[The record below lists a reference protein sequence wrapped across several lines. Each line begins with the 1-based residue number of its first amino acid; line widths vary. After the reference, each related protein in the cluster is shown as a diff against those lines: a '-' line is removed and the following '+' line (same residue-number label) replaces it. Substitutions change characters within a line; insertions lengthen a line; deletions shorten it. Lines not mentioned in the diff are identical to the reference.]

1 MYETN
6 LAKKRQRAKMA
17 TPGILV
23 KACQMLSACSS
34 CWMLSC
40 DFHVPD
46 VGLTAT
52 VPFTVGGPS
61 KCCLSSSVC
70 LVGGPGTDP
79 LRWCCG
85 SSQFTSCGSTTRK
98 RRIMMPIP
106 AMIDPADTNA
116 QPHVCVPSQIP
127 GMTDPRMLPTDV
139 WAFHMPMTRPRLPL
153 PNQLPITA
161 TTLGQPRRLCYATEE
176 LHEDEVGEAV
186 DVRPE
191 RHAEGHGEQSA
202 QCHSGEQQ
210 VAQTDAIAE
219 MSHEEHG
226 DGISEQESEVHIAQ
240 SRVIVKRQPP
250 AVGFARV
257 RVLSEGW
264 RADAVE
270 ASPIKFVIIAV
281 VVCLLVPCAVV
292 RVPGRLHNTDG
303 LSRQMVSGIAAER

>member
-1 MYETN
+1 MVLRQ
-6 LAKKRQRAKMA
+6 LAVHVLWLDDKEKKNNDAHSGDDRSRRHKRPAPRVCA
-17 TPGILV
+17 
-23 KACQMLSACSS
+23 
-34 CWMLSC
+34 
-40 DFHVPD
+40 VPD
-46 VGLTAT
+46 SRNDRSKNVAHRRVS
-52 VPFTVGGPS
+52 VPYAHDKTSIAFAKPVAHHRHHARPA
-61 KCCLSSSVC
+61 
-70 LVGGPGTDP
+70 
-79 LRWCCG
+79 RW
-85 SSQFTSCGSTTRK
+85 
-98 RRIMMPIP
+98 
-106 AMIDPADTNA
+106 
-116 QPHVCVPSQIP
+116 
-127 GMTDPRMLPTDV
+127 
-139 WAFHMPMTRPRLPL
+139 
-153 PNQLPITA
+153 
-161 TTLGQPRRLCYATEE
+161 LCYATEE

-191 RHAEGHGEQSA
+191 RHTEGHGEQSA
-202 QCHSGEQQ
+202 QRHSGEQQ

-240 SRVIVKRQPP
+240 SRVIVKRQPS

-270 ASPIKFVIIAV
+270 ASPIKFGIIAV